1 MFVWDMVSQGE
12 ATNTKLCNI
21 IDMCF
26 WDKEDVCIVFISEM
40 SDEVPFGSSES
51 FSVQL

>member
-1 MFVWDMVSQGE
+1 MVSQGE
-12 ATNTKLCNI
+12 ATNAKLCDV

-26 WDKEDVCIVFISEM
+26 WYKEDVCIEFIREM